1 MSNTQNPTRESVE
14 QPRRRR
20 KKRAPAAPPLG
31 LQILREPE
39 VMQFSALPRSQ
50 LWKHVKNGTFPKP
63 VRLSDQGRAVGW
75 LLEEL
80 LAWREQ
86 RIATR
91 EDQASQAAQAAQ
103 VPHVPTEP
111 CDRG

>member
-1 MSNTQNPTRESVE
+1 MSNTQKLPRESAE

-20 KKRAPAAPPLG
+20 KKRGPAGPPPLG
-31 LQILREPE
+31 LQILREPD

-63 VRLSDQGRAVGW
+63 VRLSEQGRAVGW

-86 RIATR
+86 RIVVR
-91 EDQASQAAQAAQ
+91 DQQMGGDVAAG
-103 VPHVPTEP
+103 VKPDP
-111 CDRG
+111 C